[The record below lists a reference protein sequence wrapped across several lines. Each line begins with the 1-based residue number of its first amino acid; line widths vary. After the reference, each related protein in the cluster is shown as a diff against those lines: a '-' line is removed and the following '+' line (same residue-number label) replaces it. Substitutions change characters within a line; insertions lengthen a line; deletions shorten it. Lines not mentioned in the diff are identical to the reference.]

1 MIIGLIGLGEM
12 GSEIGRYLVMNDLEV
27 ISVYEGRSEIS
38 KKRASKY
45 KIRDAGSIEQF
56 CKISDLVIS
65 IIPPDKA
72 IETAN
77 LYTSYKNKDGQI
89 YCDLNAISTITAKKI
104 KLLLDEK
111 KIDYVDGAIMGGP
124 PTENY
129 SPRIYLSGKLSEK
142 LNFLNGKG
150 IELMVLKGSDF
161 KASATK
167 MVYASITKGS
177 KALVAGALI
186 AAKKN
191 NVYDELME
199 ELKYSEEYFSLV
211 AKNQIPSIKHK
222 AYRWVGEM
230 NEISLTYKESG
241 LTGGFHSE
249 AENVYELIKNLPEGK
264 LEIDEIINQIV
275 DKME

>member
-72 IETAN
+72 VETAN

-211 AKNQIPSIKHK
+211 AKDQIPSIKHK

>member
-72 IETAN
+72 VETAN
-77 LYTSYKNKDGQI
+77 LYTSFKNKDGQI

-264 LEIDEIINQIV
+264 LEIDEIINQIA

>member
-72 IETAN
+72 VETAN
-77 LYTSYKNKDGQI
+77 LYTSYINKDGQI

-104 KLLLDEK
+104 KILLDEK

-211 AKNQIPSIKHK
+211 AKNQVPSIKHK

-264 LEIDEIINQIV
+264 LEIDEIINQIT

>member
-72 IETAN
+72 VETAN

-150 IELMVLKGSDF
+150 IELMVLEGSDF

-249 AENVYELIKNLPEGK
+249 AANVYELIKNLPEGK
-264 LEIDEIINQIV
+264 LEIDEIINQIA

>member
-12 GSEIGRYLVMNDLEV
+12 GSEIGRYLVMNGLEV

-56 CKISDLVIS
+56 CKISDFVIS

-72 IETAN
+72 AETAN
-77 LYTSYKNKDGQI
+77 LYTSFKNKDGQI

-249 AENVYELIKNLPEGK
+249 AEKVYELIKNLPEGK
-264 LEIDEIINQIV
+264 LEIDEIINQIA

>member
-1 MIIGLIGLGEM
+1 
-12 GSEIGRYLVMNDLEV
+12 
-27 ISVYEGRSEIS
+27 
-38 KKRASKY
+38 
-45 KIRDAGSIEQF
+45 
-56 CKISDLVIS
+56 
-65 IIPPDKA
+65 
-72 IETAN
+72 
-77 LYTSYKNKDGQI
+77 
-89 YCDLNAISTITAKKI
+89 KKI

-124 PTENY
+124 PTEKY

-275 DKME
+275 DKMEK

>member
-12 GSEIGRYLVMNDLEV
+12 GAEIGRYLVMNDLEV

-72 IETAN
+72 VETAN

-104 KLLLDEK
+104 KILLDEK

-264 LEIDEIINQIV
+264 LEIDEIINQIT

>member
-65 IIPPDKA
+65 IIPPDRA
-72 IETAN
+72 VETAN

-142 LNFLNGKG
+142 FNFLNGKG

>member
-38 KKRASKY
+38 KQRASKY

-72 IETAN
+72 VETAN

-211 AKNQIPSIKHK
+211 AKDQIPSIKHK

-249 AENVYELIKNLPEGK
+249 AENVYELIKNLPEDK
-264 LEIDEIINQIV
+264 LEIDEIINQIA

>member
-72 IETAN
+72 VETAN

-142 LNFLNGKG
+142 FNFLNGKG
-150 IELMVLKGSDF
+150 IDLMVLKGSDF

-211 AKNQIPSIKHK
+211 AKNQIPNIKHK

-264 LEIDEIINQIV
+264 LEIDEIINQIA

>member
-12 GSEIGRYLVMNDLEV
+12 GSEIGRHLVMNDLEV

-72 IETAN
+72 VETAN
-77 LYTSYKNKDGQI
+77 LYTSYKNKDSQI

-124 PTENY
+124 PTKNY

-191 NVYDELME
+191 HVYDELME

-264 LEIDEIINQIV
+264 LEIDEIINQIA

>member
-191 NVYDELME
+191 NVFDELIE

>member
-264 LEIDEIINQIV
+264 LEIDEIINQIA

>member
-12 GSEIGRYLVMNDLEV
+12 GAEIGRYLVMNDLEV

-72 IETAN
+72 VETAN
-77 LYTSYKNKDGQI
+77 LYTSFKNKDGQI

-104 KLLLDEK
+104 KILLDEK

-211 AKNQIPSIKHK
+211 AKNQVPSIKHK

-264 LEIDEIINQIV
+264 LEIDEIINQIT

>member
-56 CKISDLVIS
+56 CKISDLIIS

-72 IETAN
+72 FETAN

-211 AKNQIPSIKHK
+211 AKDQIPSIKHK

-249 AENVYELIKNLPEGK
+249 AENVYELIKNLPEDK
-264 LEIDEIINQIV
+264 LEIDEIINQIA

>member
-45 KIRDAGSIEQF
+45 KISDAGSIEQF

-72 IETAN
+72 VETAN
-77 LYTSYKNKDGQI
+77 LYTSFKNKDGQI

-264 LEIDEIINQIV
+264 LEIDEIINQIA

>member
-45 KIRDAGSIEQF
+45 KISDAGSIEQF

-72 IETAN
+72 VETAN
-77 LYTSYKNKDGQI
+77 LYTSFKNKDGQI
-89 YCDLNAISTITAKKI
+89 YCDLNAISTITAKRI

-124 PTENY
+124 PTVNY

-264 LEIDEIINQIV
+264 LEIDEIINQIA

>member
-12 GSEIGRYLVMNDLEV
+12 GAEIGRYLVMNDLEV

-45 KIRDAGSIEQF
+45 KIRDSGSIEQF

-72 IETAN
+72 VETAN

-104 KLLLDEK
+104 KILLDEK

-211 AKNQIPSIKHK
+211 AKNQVPSIKHK

-264 LEIDEIINQIV
+264 LEIDEIINQIT

>member
-72 IETAN
+72 VETAN

-142 LNFLNGKG
+142 FNFLNGKG

-264 LEIDEIINQIV
+264 LEIDEIINQIA

>member
-72 IETAN
+72 VETAN

-142 LNFLNGKG
+142 FNFLNGKG

-191 NVYDELME
+191 NVYDELIE

-211 AKNQIPSIKHK
+211 AKDQIPSIKHK

-249 AENVYELIKNLPEGK
+249 AENVYELIKNLPEDK
-264 LEIDEIINQIV
+264 LEIDEIINQIA

>member
-211 AKNQIPSIKHK
+211 AKDQIPSIKHK

-249 AENVYELIKNLPEGK
+249 AENVYELIKNLPEDK
-264 LEIDEIINQIV
+264 LEIDEIINQIA

>member
-72 IETAN
+72 VETAN

-142 LNFLNGKG
+142 FNFLNGKG
-150 IELMVLKGSDF
+150 IELRVLKGSDF

-191 NVYDELME
+191 NVYDELIE

-211 AKNQIPSIKHK
+211 AKNQIPNIKHK

>member
-72 IETAN
+72 VETAN

-186 AAKKN
+186 TAKKN

-211 AKNQIPSIKHK
+211 AKDQIPSIKHK

>member
-27 ISVYEGRSEIS
+27 ISVYEERSEIS

-72 IETAN
+72 VETAN

-142 LNFLNGKG
+142 FNFLNGKG

-191 NVYDELME
+191 NVYDELIE

-264 LEIDEIINQIV
+264 LEIDEIINQIA

>member
-72 IETAN
+72 VETAN

-104 KLLLDEK
+104 KLLLDDK

-142 LNFLNGKG
+142 FNFLNGKG

-191 NVYDELME
+191 NVYDELIE

-211 AKNQIPSIKHK
+211 AKNQIPNIKHK

>member
-72 IETAN
+72 VETAN

-264 LEIDEIINQIV
+264 LEIDEIINQIA

>member
-72 IETAN
+72 VETAN

-104 KLLLDEK
+104 KLLLDDK

-142 LNFLNGKG
+142 FNFLNGKG

-191 NVYDELME
+191 NVYDELIE

>member
-12 GSEIGRYLVMNDLEV
+12 GSEIGRYLVMNDLQV

-72 IETAN
+72 VETAN
-77 LYTSYKNKDGQI
+77 LYASFKNKDGQI

-249 AENVYELIKNLPEGK
+249 AEKVYELIKNLPEGK
-264 LEIDEIINQIV
+264 LEIDEIINQIA

>member
-142 LNFLNGKG
+142 FNFLNGKG

>member
-45 KIRDAGSIEQF
+45 KISDAGSIEQF

-72 IETAN
+72 VETAN
-77 LYTSYKNKDGQI
+77 LYTSFKNKDGQI

>member
-142 LNFLNGKG
+142 FNFLNGKG

-211 AKNQIPSIKHK
+211 AKDQIPNIKHK

-249 AENVYELIKNLPEGK
+249 AENVYELIKNLPEDK
-264 LEIDEIINQIV
+264 LEIDEIINQIA

>member
-45 KIRDAGSIEQF
+45 KIRDAGSIEQL

-104 KLLLDEK
+104 KLLLDDK

-191 NVYDELME
+191 NVYDELIE

-249 AENVYELIKNLPEGK
+249 AENVYELIKNLPEDK
-264 LEIDEIINQIV
+264 LEIDEIINQIA

>member
-72 IETAN
+72 VETAN
-77 LYTSYKNKDGQI
+77 LYTSFKNKDGQI

-211 AKNQIPSIKHK
+211 AKNQVPSIKHK

-264 LEIDEIINQIV
+264 LEIDEIINQIA

>member
-77 LYTSYKNKDGQI
+77 LYTSYKNKDSQI

-249 AENVYELIKNLPEGK
+249 AENVYELIKNLPEDK
-264 LEIDEIINQIV
+264 LEIDEIINQIA

>member
-38 KKRASKY
+38 KQRASKY

-72 IETAN
+72 VETAN

-211 AKNQIPSIKHK
+211 AKDQIPSIKHK

>member
-72 IETAN
+72 LETAN

-211 AKNQIPSIKHK
+211 AKDQIPSIKHK

-264 LEIDEIINQIV
+264 LEINEIINQIA

>member
-249 AENVYELIKNLPEGK
+249 AENVYELIKNLPEGN

>member
-45 KIRDAGSIEQF
+45 KIRDAGSIEQL

-211 AKNQIPSIKHK
+211 AKDQIPSIKHK

-264 LEIDEIINQIV
+264 LEIDEIINQIA

>member
-72 IETAN
+72 VETAN

-142 LNFLNGKG
+142 FNFLNGKG

-191 NVYDELME
+191 NVYDELIE

-264 LEIDEIINQIV
+264 LEIDEIINQIA

>member
-12 GSEIGRYLVMNDLEV
+12 GSEIGRYLAMNDLEV

-264 LEIDEIINQIV
+264 LEIDEIINQIA